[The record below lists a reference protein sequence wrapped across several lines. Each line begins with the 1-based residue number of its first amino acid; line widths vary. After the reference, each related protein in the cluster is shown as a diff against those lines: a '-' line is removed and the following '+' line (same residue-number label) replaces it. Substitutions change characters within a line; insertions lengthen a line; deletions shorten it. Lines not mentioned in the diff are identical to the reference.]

1 MIMIRNIDMIAR
13 YVVRLQDKPDRP
25 PTTLSPEDCSTLAR
39 VLDDIERLPQMT
51 SAIEREHKLLPLKS
65 LHFDCKENVENVAP
79 ILFQIRG
86 LSRLTI
92 LRTSPEERTDETD
105 MQRRELAV
113 ALALQTETLVDLV
126 VDGKKT

>member
-1 MIMIRNIDMIAR
+1 MAG
-13 YVVRLQDKPDRP
+13 LE
-25 PTTLSPEDCSTLAR
+25 LSIFIS
-39 VLDDIERLPQMT
+39 
-51 SAIEREHKLLPLKS
+51 KLLPLKS

-126 VDGKKT
+126 VDKRQARMESSSSTHTSLE